1 MGGRS
6 GNQMVINPRSGTGS
20 IDLGFFPALI
30 LGAVMHPEVAAIVLF
45 VVVIAVLIARYI
57 HKHITWK

>member
-1 MGGRS
+1 
-6 GNQMVINPRSGTGS
+6 MVINPRSGTGS

-30 LGAVMHPEVAAIVLF
+30 LGAVMHPEVAATVLF